1 MTVHR
6 SSPRG
11 GVTTATAR
19 PEQGRVAGGRTSLWA
34 GLGGVVA
41 AFLASLCCAGP
52 LLFVTL
58 GVGAGLATTFE
69 PLRPVFALVMIGM
82 FAVAFYTLYGRRF
95 RGATAARS
103 GANAEDDGAGPTSAT
118 DLTCAL
124 SRNRTRHRVLL
135 WLAALLALVLWTFPT
150 WSRLLV

>member
-1 MTVHR
+1 MTAPR

-11 GVTTATAR
+11 GVTTATSR

-41 AFLASLCCAGP
+41 ALLASLCCAGP
-52 LLFVTL
+52 LLFVAL

-69 PLRPVFALVMIGM
+69 PLRPVFAVVMIGM

-95 RGATAARS
+95 RGATAARR
-103 GANAEDDGAGPTSAT
+103 GANAEAGGAGTTGAT

-124 SRNRTRHRVLL
+124 PRNRDRVLL